1 VEVYSLLIFFQYP
14 KCGTC
19 RKAKKFL
26 DAQGIAYK
34 ERHIVE
40 EPPTLEEIKEFIR
53 VSGLPIQKFFNTSG
67 QVYRKLGL
75 SKRLPNMTDVEKQ
88 KLLASDGMLV
98 KRPIL
103 FDGKSVTVGFKEE
116 EWKEKWT

>member
-1 VEVYSLLIFFQYP
+1 MLTFFQYP

-26 DAQGIAYK
+26 NDQGISYE

-40 EPPTLEEIKEFIR
+40 KPPTVEELREFITI
-53 VSGLPIQKFFNTSG
+53 SDLPIQKFFNTSG
-67 QVYRKLGL
+67 QVYRKLDL
-75 SKRLPNMTDVEKQ
+75 SKRLPNMTDEEKLE
-88 KLLASDGMLV
+88 LLASDGMLV

-103 FDGKSVTVGFKEE
+103 TDGKSVTVGFKEE

>member
-1 VEVYSLLIFFQYP
+1 MLTFFQYP

-26 DAQGIAYK
+26 DSQGISYE
-34 ERHIVE
+34 ERHIAE
-40 EPPTLEEIKEFIR
+40 EPPTVEEIEKLIR

-67 QVYRKLGL
+67 QVYRKLEL
-75 SKRLPNMTDVEKQ
+75 SKRLPNMTDEEKL
-88 KLLASDGMLV
+88 KLLSSDGMLV

-103 FDGKSVTVGFKEE
+103 TDGKSVTVGFKEE
-116 EWKEKWT
+116 EWREKWA

>member
-1 VEVYSLLIFFQYP
+1 MLTFFQYP

-26 DAQGIAYK
+26 DSQGISYV

-40 EPPTLEEIKEFIR
+40 EPPTVEELKELIR
-53 VSGLPIQKFFNTSG
+53 ISGLPIQKYFNTSG
-67 QVYRKLGL
+67 QVYRKLEL
-75 SKRLPNMTDVEKQ
+75 SRRLPSMQDEEKL

-103 FDGKSVTVGFKEE
+103 TDGKSVTVGFKEE